1 VVVNGL
7 ELLQLKYFQ
16 VVARLEHISK
26 AAEELYVSQP
36 ALSKTIS
43 QLEKELGIRLFDRN
57 GKYIKLNRYG
67 KAFCAKVELALKTL
81 EDAKHELKDM
91 SNDPCEEIRLV
102 VLASSH
108 LLPELL
114 SRFREQYPQVRF
126 RLMQHLTNSN
136 SQPDFDLCISAFPLT
151 TRQIEHTPLLRES
164 ILLAVPLDHPLA
176 KQSRVKLNE
185 LKNEKFIVLKK
196 GKELRKI
203 TDVICKEQNFV
214 PQITFES
221 DDPATV
227 RGLIRAKQGIG
238 FIPEV
243 TWGGSTGKDVKLLK
257 IEEETFERT
266 IFLAWNNGGYVT
278 DLQQIFRQFVIDY
291 FKHLRSG
298 MPHEYI

>member
-81 EDAKHELKDM
+81 KDAKHELKDM

-257 IEEETFERT
+257 IEEGTFERT

-291 FKHLRSG
+291 FKHLPSG

>member
-1 VVVNGL
+1 MVVNGL

-81 EDAKHELKDM
+81 KDAKHELKDM

-164 ILLAVPLDHPLA
+164 ILLAVPLDYPLA

-257 IEEETFERT
+257 IEEGTFERT

-291 FKHLRSG
+291 FKHLPSG

>member
-1 VVVNGL
+1 MNGL

-81 EDAKHELKDM
+81 KDAKHELKDM

-257 IEEETFERT
+257 IEEGTFERT

-291 FKHLRSG
+291 FKHLPSG

>member
-1 VVVNGL
+1 MVNGL

-67 KAFCAKVELALKTL
+67 KAFCAKVERALKTL

-126 RLMQHLTNSN
+126 RLMQHLTNSY

-164 ILLAVPLDHPLA
+164 ILLAVPHDHHLA

-257 IEEETFERT
+257 IEEGTFERT

-298 MPHEYI
+298 MPHEYV

>member
-1 VVVNGL
+1 M

-67 KAFCAKVELALKTL
+67 KAFCAKVERALKTL

-114 SRFREQYPQVRF
+114 SRFREQYPHVRF

-164 ILLAVPLDHPLA
+164 ILLAVPLDHSLA
-176 KQSRVKLNE
+176 KQSCVKLNE

-203 TDVICKEQNFV
+203 TDVICKEQNFA

-291 FKHLRSG
+291 FKHLPSG
-298 MPHEYI
+298 IPHEYI

>member
-1 VVVNGL
+1 MVNGL

-67 KAFCAKVELALKTL
+67 KAFCSKVERALKTL
-81 EDAKHELKDM
+81 EDAKQELKDM

-126 RLMQHLTNSN
+126 RLMQHLTNSY

-164 ILLAVPLDHPLA
+164 ILLAVPLDHHLA

-203 TDVICKEQNFV
+203 TDAICKEQNFV

-266 IFLAWNNGGYVT
+266 IFLTWNNGGYVT

-291 FKHLRSG
+291 FKHLPSD

>member
-1 VVVNGL
+1 M

-81 EDAKHELKDM
+81 KDAKHELKDM

-257 IEEETFERT
+257 IEEGTFERT

-291 FKHLRSG
+291 FKHLPSG

>member
-1 VVVNGL
+1 M

-67 KAFCAKVELALKTL
+67 KAFCAKVERALKTL

-114 SRFREQYPQVRF
+114 SRFRERYPQVRF
-126 RLMQHLTNSN
+126 RLMQHLTNSY

-164 ILLAVPLDHPLA
+164 ILLAVPHDHHLA

-257 IEEETFERT
+257 IEGETFERT

-278 DLQQIFRQFVIDY
+278 DLQQTFRQFVIDY
-291 FKHLRSG
+291 FKHLPSG
-298 MPHEYI
+298 MSHEYI

>member
-1 VVVNGL
+1 M

-67 KAFCAKVELALKTL
+67 KAFCSKVERALKTL

-126 RLMQHLTNSN
+126 RLMQHLTNSY

-164 ILLAVPLDHPLA
+164 ILLAVPLDHHLA

-203 TDVICKEQNFV
+203 TDAICKEQNFV

-266 IFLAWNNGGYVT
+266 IFLTWNNGGYVT

-291 FKHLRSG
+291 FKHLPSD

>member
-1 VVVNGL
+1 MVNGL

-67 KAFCAKVELALKTL
+67 KAFCSKVERALKTL

-126 RLMQHLTNSN
+126 RLMQHLTNSY

-164 ILLAVPLDHPLA
+164 ILLAVPLDHHLA

-203 TDVICKEQNFV
+203 TDAICKEQNFV

-266 IFLAWNNGGYVT
+266 IFLTWNNGGYVT

-291 FKHLRSG
+291 FKHLPSD

>member
-1 VVVNGL
+1 MNGL

-67 KAFCAKVELALKTL
+67 KAFCSKVERALKTL
-81 EDAKHELKDM
+81 EDAKQELKDM

-126 RLMQHLTNSN
+126 RLMQHLTNSY

-164 ILLAVPLDHPLA
+164 ILLAVPLDHHLA

-203 TDVICKEQNFV
+203 TDAICKEQNFV

-266 IFLAWNNGGYVT
+266 IFLTWNNGGYVT

-291 FKHLRSG
+291 FKHLPSD

>member
-1 VVVNGL
+1 MVNGL

-81 EDAKHELKDM
+81 EDVKHELKDM

-151 TRQIEHTPLLRES
+151 TRQIEHTTLLRES

-257 IEEETFERT
+257 IEEGTFERT

-291 FKHLRSG
+291 FKHLPSG

>member
-1 VVVNGL
+1 M

-67 KAFCAKVELALKTL
+67 KAFCAKVERALKTL

-126 RLMQHLTNSN
+126 RLMQHLTNSY

-151 TRQIEHTPLLRES
+151 TRQVEHTPLLRES
-164 ILLAVPLDHPLA
+164 ILLAVPLDHHLA

-203 TDVICKEQNFV
+203 TDLICKEQNFV

-243 TWGGSTGKDVKLLK
+243 TWGRFDRKRCKTAK
-257 IEEETFERT
+257 
-266 IFLAWNNGGYVT
+266 N
-278 DLQQIFRQFVIDY
+278 
-291 FKHLRSG
+291 
-298 MPHEYI
+298 

>member
-1 VVVNGL
+1 MVVNGL

-67 KAFCAKVELALKTL
+67 KAFCAKVERALKTL

-126 RLMQHLTNSN
+126 RLMQHLTNSY

-164 ILLAVPLDHPLA
+164 ILLAVPLDHHLA

-203 TDVICKEQNFV
+203 TDLICKEQNFV

-278 DLQQIFRQFVIDY
+278 DLQQTFRQFVIDY
-291 FKHLRSG
+291 FKHLPSG
-298 MPHEYI
+298 MSHEYI

>member
-1 VVVNGL
+1 MVVNGL

-67 KAFCAKVELALKTL
+67 KAFCSKVERALKTL

-126 RLMQHLTNSN
+126 RLMQHLTNSY

-164 ILLAVPLDHPLA
+164 ILLAVPLDHHLA

-203 TDVICKEQNFV
+203 TDAICKEQNFV

-266 IFLAWNNGGYVT
+266 IFLTWNNGGYVT

-291 FKHLRSG
+291 FKHLPSD

>member
-81 EDAKHELKDM
+81 EDVKHELKDM

-257 IEEETFERT
+257 IEEGTFERT

-291 FKHLRSG
+291 FKHLPSG

>member
-1 VVVNGL
+1 M

-67 KAFCAKVELALKTL
+67 KAFCTKVELALKTL

-291 FKHLRSG
+291 FKHL
-298 MPHEYI
+298 PPVCLVNTYKNHD

>member
-1 VVVNGL
+1 MVVNGL

-67 KAFCAKVELALKTL
+67 KAFCAKVERALKTL

-126 RLMQHLTNSN
+126 RLMQHLTNSY

-151 TRQIEHTPLLRES
+151 TRQVEHTPLLRES
-164 ILLAVPLDHPLA
+164 ILLAVPLDHHLA

-203 TDVICKEQNFV
+203 TDLICKEQNFV

-243 TWGGSTGKDVKLLK
+243 TWGRFDRKRCKTAK
-257 IEEETFERT
+257 
-266 IFLAWNNGGYVT
+266 N
-278 DLQQIFRQFVIDY
+278 
-291 FKHLRSG
+291 
-298 MPHEYI
+298 

>member
-1 VVVNGL
+1 M

-67 KAFCAKVELALKTL
+67 KAFCAKVERALKTL

-126 RLMQHLTNSN
+126 RLMQHLTNSY

-164 ILLAVPLDHPLA
+164 ILLAVPLDHHLA

-291 FKHLRSG
+291 FKHLPSG
-298 MPHEYI
+298 MSHEYI

>member
-81 EDAKHELKDM
+81 KDAKHELKDM

-257 IEEETFERT
+257 IEEGTFERT

-291 FKHLRSG
+291 FKHLPSG
-298 MPHEYI
+298 MPREYI

>member
-1 VVVNGL
+1 M

-67 KAFCAKVELALKTL
+67 KAFCSKVERALKTL
-81 EDAKHELKDM
+81 EDAKQELKDM

-126 RLMQHLTNSN
+126 RLMQHLTNSY

-164 ILLAVPLDHPLA
+164 ILLAVPLDHHLA

-203 TDVICKEQNFV
+203 TDAICKEQNFV

-266 IFLAWNNGGYVT
+266 IFLTWNNGGYVT

-291 FKHLRSG
+291 FKHLPSD